1 MSEEREREVSDWKR
15 PAAAAALLTVLSFFV
30 LGFFHLRAPYLY
42 DADSYLHLAVGVLY
56 AEEGLVKGLPW
67 PRFSVMHDAYGD
79 KELLFHILLI
89 PFASMEDPATGGRL
103 ALALFGALV
112 AGAIGLLAMRRIGWW
127 GFFVPW
133 WIFFAAPPFLD
144 RIIRLRP
151 ELLALLL
158 LLAAMELM
166 VRRRPVWLGVT
177 AALFTLS
184 YTAFHVLA
192 GLVVIWVVLI
202 RFSET
207 RWEWRPLI
215 ATAAGTLAG
224 LVVHPHPLD
233 HLKIWWLQNVTFFRL
248 KGTLDVGEEIFA
260 PPWHQ
265 VVLVN
270 GGWWLVI
277 ILLLVVALRDLA
289 SPRTPRGAGGPP
301 AGSGAARPEALRDST
316 QPLSG
321 LDLLSWREGIIY
333 GSTAIVFTVLYLL
346 MGRMILYAVPFVTLA
361 TLFLVARR
369 PIARG
374 VIVIL
379 GTLVALSVVTGIYY
393 SARIDFLAHTVSG
406 RVIASEG
413 ELERFGRAVPEGA
426 RIVARWQDAELYAFW
441 APQGRYIN
449 LYDPL
454 FMAVPWP
461 EQHRTLQRIFEGEEP
476 DIPVA
481 IARHLD
487 SDHLAVQRPWSLPR
501 LDALLRDDPR
511 WQVVHAEAN
520 LLLRATPPGDGRFLV
535 DWSVAPAPGGESRM
549 ATRYPRLE
557 GAGAELEGFVE
568 LGRVTD
574 EPGCRR
580 FVARIDCDG
589 CTLRHRVRG
598 HARFLI
604 DDEPIQQ
611 VRAPAV
617 LSPWS
622 DLEVETTAGS
632 GIAVDLC
639 GDRES
644 GFHLYQQYPEGG

>member
-56 AEEGLVKGLPW
+56 AEEGLVEGLPW

-127 GFFVPW
+127 GFLVPW
-133 WIFFAAPPFLD
+133 WILLAAPPFLD
-144 RIIRLRP
+144 RMIRLRP

-166 VRRRPVWLGVT
+166 VRRRPIWLGVA

-184 YTAFHVLA
+184 YTAFHVLV
-192 GLVVIWVVLI
+192 GLVVIWIVLI
-202 RFSET
+202 RLSEA
-207 RWEWRPLI
+207 RWEWRPLV
-215 ATAAGTLAG
+215 ATAAGTLVG
-224 LVVHPHPLD
+224 LVAHPYPLD

-265 VVLVN
+265 VILVN

-277 ILLLVVALRDLA
+277 GLLLVVAFI
-289 SPRTPRGAGGPP
+289 PRGAGGPP
-301 AGSGAARPEALRDST
+301 AGSGAARPEALKASA
-316 QPLSG
+316 QPLSR
-321 LDLLSWREGIIY
+321 LELLRSREGIVY

-361 TLFLVARR
+361 ALFLAARR
-369 PIARG
+369 PITRG
-374 VIVIL
+374 AIVIL
-379 GTLVALSVVTGIYY
+379 GILVALSVATGIYY

-406 RVIASEG
+406 RAIASEG

-426 RIVARWQDAELYAFW
+426 RIVARWQDAELYVFW

-461 EQHRTLQRIFEGEEP
+461 EQHRALQRIFDGEEP

-481 IARHLD
+481 IMRHLD
-487 SDHLAVQRPWSLPR
+487 SDHLAVQKPWSLPQ
-501 LDALLRDDPR
+501 LDAMLRDDPR

-520 LLLRATPPGDGRFLV
+520 LLLRAAPPRDGRFLV
-535 DWSVAPAPGGESRM
+535 DWSVTPPGGESG
-549 ATRYPRLE
+549 TVIRYPRLE
-557 GAGAELEGFVE
+557 GAGSELEGFVE
-568 LGRVTD
+568 LGRVMS

-580 FVARIDCDG
+580 FVTRAGCEG

-604 DDEPIQQ
+604 DGEPIQE
-611 VRAPAV
+611 VRAPAA
-617 LSPWS
+617 LSPWT
-622 DLEVETTAGS
+622 DLEMETSAGS
-632 GIAVDLC
+632 VVEVNLC

-644 GFHLYQQYPEGG
+644 GFYLYQQHPQRD